1 MKRWQVLAVYVVL
14 GPPLG
19 GLVFWLELAVGA
31 TLESA
36 PPTVGAAFESL
47 VPSMNWLLALLY
59 IMLASFVFG
68 LPAAFAAGLT
78 HALLFRRV
86 SPAILIGLVCLA
98 GLGAQLVPALLPT
111 PDRTVV
117 YPWTVTVVTAGL
129 PPLVSAAILSTSL
142 ARWAGPRRR
151 AGDGREPRRD

>member
-111 PDRTVV
+111 PDGTGW
-117 YPWTVTVVTAGL
+117 PWMDVVVTAAL

-142 ARWAGPRRR
+142 ARRAGPRRR
-151 AGDGREPRRD
+151 AGDGREPGRD